1 MDVKDLNRIGKGFN
15 DILRLKTTPLGI
27 ILYEKESDITRDF
40 QILDRKMVTC
50 AVLGLSRYYEIP
62 VAITKKY
69 TKGICLGPDISLG
82 WGEVPP
88 NFGKMAAGMFADS
101 EEEADK
107 VLAGMMSLERG
118 KYEAY
123 AVAPIDK
130 MSVIPDIVQIWGN
143 PLQMMELVYAN
154 TWYNGGERISLSTN
168 GHGGSCYEV
177 LTVPFIKGV
186 ITLALADMGDRRHG
200 YAGDDDMIMGVPI
213 SKLETLYNGLVQTQ
227 NTLNKVPI
235 LYNFDDLPFPIP
247 NSVLK
252 RKLKELD

>member
-1 MDVKDLNRIGKGFN
+1 MNIKEINRIGKGLN
-15 DILRLKTTPLGI
+15 NILRLKTTPLGI
-27 ILYEKESDITRDF
+27 KFFEKSDNIPREF
-40 QILDRKMVTC
+40 QIIDRKMVTC

-62 VAITKKY
+62 VAITKEF

-88 NFGKMAAGMFADS
+88 DFGKMATGMFAEN
-101 EEEADK
+101 EEEAVK
-107 VLAGMMSLERG
+107 VLANMMSLEKG

-123 AVAPIDK
+123 AVAPID
-130 MSVIPDIVQIWGN
+130 SITIEPDIIQIWGN
-143 PLQMMELVYAN
+143 PLQMVELVYAN
-154 TWYNGGERISLSTN
+154 TWHNGGERINLSTN

-177 LTVPFIKGV
+177 LAVPFIKNV

-213 SKLETLYNGLVQTQ
+213 SKLEVLYDGLVKTQ

-252 RKLKELD
+252 RKLTNIG